1 MEKYG
6 LQFNP
11 KVKRLTMDSKYRSQV
26 YIRILLVL
34 LFTGIFA
41 AITGFILLSLTELT
55 PLIIFC
61 IGIFI
66 SVICA
71 VVAASWLSRSLSA
84 PLIDLSQQVEH
95 ATAPEPTLPAT
106 KASIGNEIITHAI
119 TSLHASLT
127 QSAQQNQKSDSS
139 ARQVARTLNILP
151 YPVLGLNHKKQI
163 ALANQAAAQ
172 LVGAESAKDLLG
184 KPLAEVLTLQKNE
197 EPIVETWIDLQQ
209 AGAVNAEQQWDEI
222 KFYTKDRQEYNF
234 DVWARYIRA
243 EESGVETSLMLVDRT
258 LERQHE
264 DMKVDFVA
272 MAAHDLRAPVTVIR
286 GYIETLADELEPSM
300 TTDQKNYM
308 SKLDASA
315 SQLSGFINNILN
327 VAKVDRGKLNLSLQE
342 GEWGTILRQAVDQ
355 LQIRAKAHG
364 KKIELKVDNA
374 LPHVA
379 VDPVSIIEVINNFVD
394 NAIKYSGKKNA
405 NIIITS
411 KLNSK
416 SEIETTVQDF
426 GVGIPDNLV
435 GKLFTKYYRSHR
447 TQHEFGGTGLG
458 LFISKAIIDAH
469 HGHVWAQSKVG
480 EGSTFGFSLPPYEKI
495 AAKIEDGDTP
505 TITRGTHGWI
515 KNHSLYRR

>member
-1 MEKYG
+1 MTNKYEG
-6 LQFNP
+6 QIF
-11 KVKRLTMDSKYRSQV
+11 KRLIIVMAV
-26 YIRILLVL
+26 VVLGVAGVGLLL
-34 LFTGIFA
+34 ASFTD
-41 AITGFILLSLTELT
+41 LQ
-55 PLIIFC
+55 PLIIF
-61 IGIFI
+61 
-66 SVICA
+66 
-71 VVAASWLSRSLSA
+71 AASLVVGCALGMTLSLSVSKQFSA
-84 PLIDLSQQVEH
+84 PLVSLAQQVEH
-95 ATAPEPTLPAT
+95 ATASETTLDPV
-106 KASIGNEIITHAI
+106 SSQLGNDLITHALN
-119 TSLHASLT
+119 SL
-127 QSAQQNQKSDSS
+127 QNFISNSMNNSEKLNST

-151 YPVLGLNHKKQI
+151 YPVIGLDHNKKI

-172 LVGAESAKDLLG
+172 LVGVESSHDLLG
-184 KPLAEVLTLQKNE
+184 QEFTAVFALIQNDKHVL
-197 EPIVETWIDLQQ
+197 PTWVDLQQ
-209 AGAVNAEQQWDEI
+209 AGAVNAEQQWTEI
-222 KFYTKDRQEYNF
+222 RFQNKDRQEYNF

-243 EESGVETSLMLVDRT
+243 EESGIETSIMLVDRT

-264 DMKVDFVA
+264 EMKVDFVA

-286 GYIETLADELEPSM
+286 GYIETIADELEKAM
-300 TTDQKNYM
+300 TADQKNYM
-308 SKLDASA
+308 HKLDASA
-315 SQLSGFINNILN
+315 AQLSGFINNILN

-364 KKIELKVDNA
+364 KTIELKIDSA

-394 NAIKYSGKKNA
+394 NAIKYSGSN
-405 NIIITS
+405 NERIIITAR
-411 KLNSK
+411 LNDK

-447 TQHEFGGTGLG
+447 TQKEFGGTGLG

-469 HGHVWAQSKVG
+469 HGHVWAQSKEG

-495 AAKIEDGDTP
+495 AAKLEEGDSP